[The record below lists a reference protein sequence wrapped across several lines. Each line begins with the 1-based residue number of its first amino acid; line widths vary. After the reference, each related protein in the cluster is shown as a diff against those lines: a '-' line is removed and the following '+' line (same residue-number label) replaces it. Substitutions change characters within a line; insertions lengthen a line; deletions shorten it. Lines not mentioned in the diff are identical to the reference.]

1 MPRRRV
7 RAAAPVRV
15 SVLMRVLV
23 GEGPAV
29 ARSLASLRSQRLR
42 EWEIVAAATS
52 PAAAAL
58 RTLDAPEIRVVELD
72 VDRSPA
78 GAYERC
84 RAHAAGD
91 LLLLLIPGET
101 LAPSALATAVALLD
115 GSEDTPVVYA
125 DEDRIDAAGS
135 HHAPFLRPDWSPDYL
150 LSALYI
156 DRAFFAR
163 RAAVDAIGGVRAEY
177 DPVPEWDLLLRLSE
191 LGRAFVHI
199 REVLFHRP
207 GEPGEAWRPA
217 DPALIAAGRR
227 AVADACRRRAIA
239 AEVEPQAVAGTY
251 RVRRTTRLTR
261 QVSLIVPFRDG
272 AVLLERCVRSV
283 LRHGGPVPL
292 EIVLVDNGSVETE
305 TATLLRELAA
315 EPGTRVLS
323 APGLFNYSALVNRG
337 VAAASGDV
345 LCLLNSDVE
354 PTSSGWLEALLDALE
369 RPDVGAVGA
378 RLLYPDGS
386 VQHAGVILGVLGGT
400 GHAHRFAPRDAP
412 GYFANM
418 SVVREVSAVTG
429 ACLAT
434 RRETFERAGGLD
446 EALPVAYNDVDF
458 CLRLQ
463 EQGLRVLYTPYAELL
478 HHEGASR
485 GRADAAVEARAY
497 MTRRWGAWAEID
509 PYYHPALSRSSEDY
523 APAPVPPVSWRPA
536 AFARLQGRRLR
547 WLAQD
552 VAAGMRGCLD
562 TVASL
567 VRPAAGGP
575 AVALLAGAPVAV
587 RGKVNRYRIHI
598 VNGGPLALD
607 VSLTLDG
614 SIRVADGELAVRVA
628 TTRAI
633 EAGATLDLA
642 CETDWC
648 ERFAF
653 SEASGL
659 AAVLTSGSATACC
672 ELRATLHAPGAI
684 DIARVEQPLIT

>member
-1 MPRRRV
+1 V
-7 RAAAPVRV
+7 
-15 SVLMRVLV
+15 
-23 GEGPAV
+23 
-29 ARSLASLRSQRLR
+29 
-42 EWEIVAAATS
+42 
-52 PAAAAL
+52 
-58 RTLDAPEIRVVELD
+58 
-72 VDRSPA
+72 
-78 GAYERC
+78 
-84 RAHAAGD
+84 
-91 LLLLLIPGET
+91 
-101 LAPSALATAVALLD
+101 
-115 GSEDTPVVYA
+115 
-125 DEDRIDAAGS
+125 
-135 HHAPFLRPDWSPDYL
+135 
-150 LSALYI
+150 
-156 DRAFFAR
+156 R
-163 RAAVDAIGGVRAEY
+163 RAAVDAVGGLRADY

-191 LGRAFVHI
+191 LGRPFAHI
-199 REVLFHRP
+199 RDVLFHRP
-207 GEPGEAWRPA
+207 GEAGKAWRPA

-227 AVADACRRRAIA
+227 AVADACARRRIA
-239 AEVEPQAVAGTY
+239 AEVEPQAIAGTY

-261 QVSLIVPFRDG
+261 RVSLIVPFRDG

-283 LRHGGPVPL
+283 LRHGSPVPV

-305 TATLLRELAA
+305 TASLLRELAA
-315 EPGTRVLS
+315 EPGIRVLS
-323 APGLFNYSALVNRG
+323 APGRFNYSALVNRG
-337 VAAASGDV
+337 AAAASGDV

-354 PTSSGWLEALLDALE
+354 ATSSGWLEALLDALE

-400 GHAHRFAPRDAP
+400 GHAHRFAPRDAA

-418 SVVREVSAVTG
+418 AVVREVSAVTG

-434 RRETFERAGGLD
+434 RRETFEQSGGLE

-485 GRADAAVEARAY
+485 GRVDAAVEARAY
-497 MTRRWGAWAEID
+497 MRRRWGARLEID
-509 PYYHPALSRSSEDY
+509 PYYHPGLSRTSEDY

-587 RGKVNRYRIHI
+587 QGKMNRYRVRI
-598 VNGGPLALD
+598 VNGGPQPLD

-614 SIRVADGELAVRVA
+614 SIRVAHEQRAFRVA

-642 CETDWC
+642 CETDWR
-648 ERFAF
+648 ERFDF
-653 SEASGL
+653 GEASGL
-659 AAVLTSGSATACC
+659 AAFLTSGSATGCC
-672 ELRATLHAPGAI
+672 ELTATLHAPGAT
-684 DIARVEQPLIT
+684 DIARIEQPLIA

>member
-1 MPRRRV
+1 
-7 RAAAPVRV
+7 
-15 SVLMRVLV
+15 MRVLP
-23 GEGPAV
+23 GHAPAV

-42 EWEIVAAATS
+42 DWEIVVAATP
-52 PAAAAL
+52 PAAAPL
-58 RTLDAPEIRVVELD
+58 RAPGIRLVELD
-72 VDRSPA
+72 VDHGPA
-78 GAYERC
+78 AAYERC

-91 LLLLLIPGET
+91 FLLLLVPGET
-101 LAPSALATAVALLD
+101 LAPSALAKAVSTLD
-115 GSEDTPVVYA
+115 GSESTPVVYA
-125 DEDRIDAAGS
+125 DEDRVDAAGS
-135 HHAPFLRPDWSPDYL
+135 RHAPFLRPDWSPDYL

-156 DRAFFAR
+156 DRAFFVR
-163 RAAVDAIGGVRAEY
+163 RAAVDAVGGLRADY

-191 LGRAFVHI
+191 LGRPFAHI

-207 GEPGEAWRPA
+207 GEAGKTWRPA

-227 AVADACRRRAIA
+227 AVADACARRGIA
-239 AEVEPQAVAGTY
+239 AEVEPQAIAGTY

-261 QVSLIVPFRDG
+261 RVSLIVPFRDG

-283 LRHGGPVPL
+283 LRHGSPVPL

-345 LCLLNSDVE
+345 LCLLNSDIE
-354 PTSSGWLEALLDALE
+354 ATSSGWLEALLDALE

-418 SVVREVSAVTG
+418 AVVREVSAVTG

-463 EQGLRVLYTPYAELL
+463 EQGLRVLYAPYAELL

-485 GRADAAVEARAY
+485 GRVDAAVEARAY
-497 MTRRWGAWAEID
+497 MMRRWGARFETD
-509 PYYHPALSRSSEDY
+509 PYYHPGLTRTSEDY
-523 APAPVPPVSWRPA
+523 APALVPTFSSRPA
-536 AFARLQGRRLR
+536 AFASLQGRRLR
-547 WLAQD
+547 WLVQD
-552 VAAGMRGCLD
+552 LGAGMRGWFD
-562 TVASL
+562 MVASL
-567 VRPAAGGP
+567 ARPAAGGP

-587 RGKVNRYRIHI
+587 RGKVNRYRIRI
-598 VNGGPLALD
+598 VNSGLLPLD

-614 SIRVADGELAVRVA
+614 SIRVADEERAFRVA
-628 TTRAI
+628 TIRAI